1 MVQDIL
7 CLYRKKLTNC
17 NYCLTMPQPI
27 RLLIAASGTGG
38 HLFPA
43 LALAQQLPDYQ
54 IEWLGVPNRL
64 EQTLVPK
71 EYPLYTIPVEGFQG
85 GLSLKTLKVLW
96 GLVSSVFKVRKLLK
110 KHKIDVICT
119 TGGYIAGPTVVAA
132 RSLKIPVILHEA
144 NFIPGKVTK
153 LFASSFHTV
162 ALGFAGTAQFLPKI
176 KTVWV
181 STPVRSPFLKPQAL
195 DLPIPEDK
203 TLIVVAGGS
212 QGAVSVNQKIRPCVA
227 AWVEAGAYIVH
238 LTGNNDPETETFS
251 HPNYLA
257 LPFYDNMAGLLQR
270 ADLAISRAG
279 AGTLTELAVTHTPS
293 ILIPYPFAAEDHQR
307 YNAKVFEE
315 AGAAY
320 VYSQKQLTS
329 EGLEKAVLDL
339 LRSPEE
345 LAKMAEATRSLAM
358 IDSAEQ
364 LAELVR
370 QALE

>member
-1 MVQDIL
+1 M
-7 CLYRKKLTNC
+7 
-17 NYCLTMPQPI
+17 MAQPI

-43 LALAQQLPDYQ
+43 LALAQQLSDYQ

-71 EYPLYTIPVEGFQG
+71 EYPLFTIPVEGFQG
-85 GLSLKTLKVLW
+85 RLSLKTLKVAW
-96 GLVSSVFKVRKLLK
+96 GLVISVFQVRKLLK
-110 KHKIDVICT
+110 SHKIDVICT

-132 RSLKIPVILHEA
+132 RSLGIPVILHEA

-153 LFASSFHTV
+153 LFASFFETI

-181 STPVRSPFLKPQAL
+181 STPVRSLFREPQPL
-195 DLPIPEDK
+195 DLPIPENRP
-203 TLIVVAGGS
+203 LIVVAGGS
-212 QGAVSVNQKIRPCVA
+212 QGAVSVNQQIRPCVA

-238 LTGNNDPETETFS
+238 LTGKNDPDAETFS

-270 ADLAISRAG
+270 ANLAISRSG
-279 AGTLTELAVTHTPS
+279 AGTLTELAVTKTPS
-293 ILIPYPFAAEDHQR
+293 ILIPYPFAAEDHQT

-315 AGAAY
+315 AGAAQ
-320 VYSQKQLTS
+320 VYSQKQLTP
-329 EGLEKAVLDL
+329 EILENVVLDL
-339 LRSPEE
+339 LRSPEK
-345 LAKMAEATRSLAM
+345 LTVMAEAASSLAI
-358 IDSAEQ
+358 IDSAEK
-364 LAELVR
+364 LADLVR
-370 QALE
+370 QAV